1 MESHTV
7 AGVPSRNL
15 RSRELQRLVRTE
27 WEQQR
32 YFPLQLATELSR
44 QFATHGLQ
52 FFKVN
57 KTFTHV
63 SVARPQFLDLET
75 TPVSE
80 NIKRII
86 AHINA
91 HPKCSRRQL
100 IETLA
105 PSPPQPAVI
114 EIKPETEAPGSAC
127 RLQAAGAEGPPEG
140 GTPNVPAATA
150 EPTPEQNAIIADLHW
165 LVHQGHVIEFADG
178 RLETAKKPAPR
189 PPKPEKKPAEE
200 KPVAEGE
207 AALSTTEPVSPGGS
221 CRCDRRAEI
230 QAPAETPA
238 PAAESV
244 AERAPA
250 TLPPMKRPRRR
261 LSRRRDDCTGAVEL
275 YETCSV
281 FHAQIEARL
290 NVAPSYKFLASFNST
305 ALLTLPM
312 PFSKLGLAPA
322 VLEGV
327 RAAGYITPT
336 PIQLRAIPL
345 VLAGRDV
352 IGSAQ
357 TGTGKTAA
365 FALPI
370 LSKLGQH
377 APGPRALILE
387 PTRELAAQVETAFH
401 DYARFT
407 NLKTTVVFGGVG
419 YGRQNDELRAG
430 TDIVVATPGRLLD
443 HLERGTVRLD
453 KVQFLVLDEAD
464 RMLDMGFLP
473 DVRRIVERCPRQRH
487 TSLFSAT
494 IPPQIET
501 LIQWAMKNPETIEIG
516 ARRTPAETV
525 KHVIYP
531 VADSQ
536 KSDLLLE
543 LLKRVNY
550 NSVLVFCRTKH
561 GADRIAGL
569 LKRNNHAVAVLH
581 SNRTQRE
588 REQAL
593 KGFRDGRFEV
603 LVATDIAARGLDI
616 ADVSHVIN
624 YDVPQHP
631 EDYIHRIGRTG
642 RAEHS
647 GDAFT
652 IMTAEDASHVF
663 AIERFI
669 SQKIP
674 RVKLENFD
682 YKYTMLFEEGKARP
696 AQRRFPRQSP
706 RRARPR
712 RLPLRHGQT
721 EKVTT
726 GTELALRC

>member
-1 MESHTV
+1 M
-7 AGVPSRNL
+7 A
-15 RSRELQRLVRTE
+15 
-27 WEQQR
+27 
-32 YFPLQLATELSR
+32 
-44 QFATHGLQ
+44 
-52 FFKVN
+52 
-57 KTFTHV
+57 
-63 SVARPQFLDLET
+63 
-75 TPVSE
+75 
-80 NIKRII
+80 
-86 AHINA
+86 
-91 HPKCSRRQL
+91 
-100 IETLA
+100 
-105 PSPPQPAVI
+105 
-114 EIKPETEAPGSAC
+114 
-127 RLQAAGAEGPPEG
+127 
-140 GTPNVPAATA
+140 
-150 EPTPEQNAIIADLHW
+150 
-165 LVHQGHVIEFADG
+165 
-178 RLETAKKPAPR
+178 
-189 PPKPEKKPAEE
+189 
-200 KPVAEGE
+200 
-207 AALSTTEPVSPGGS
+207 
-221 CRCDRRAEI
+221 
-230 QAPAETPA
+230 
-238 PAAESV
+238 
-244 AERAPA
+244 
-250 TLPPMKRPRRR
+250 
-261 LSRRRDDCTGAVEL
+261 
-275 YETCSV
+275 
-281 FHAQIEARL
+281 
-290 NVAPSYKFLASFNST
+290 
-305 ALLTLPM
+305 
-312 PFSKLGLAPA
+312 FSKLGLSPA

-336 PIQLRAIPL
+336 PIQLRGIPL
-345 VLAGRDV
+345 VLAGRDI

-370 LSKLGQH
+370 LTKLDRH

-387 PTRELAAQVETAFH
+387 PTRELAAQVETAIRDF
-401 DYARFT
+401 ARFT
-407 NLKTTVVFGGVG
+407 NLKVTVVYGGVG
-419 YGRQNDELRAG
+419 YGRQLDDLRAG
-430 TDIVVATPGRLLD
+430 TDVLAATPGRLLD

-531 VADSQ
+531 VSDSQ

-543 LLKRVNY
+543 LLKRVDY
-550 NSVLVFCRTKH
+550 NSVLIFCRTKH
-561 GADRIAGL
+561 GADRVVGL

-593 KGFRDGRFEV
+593 QGFRSGRFEV

-642 RAEHS
+642 RAEAH

-652 IMTAEDASHVF
+652 IMTAEDGSHVF

-674 RVKLENFD
+674 RVKLENFN
-682 YKYTMLFEEGKARP
+682 YKYTMLFEEGKPGQPKGGYAGKARGV
-696 AQRRFPRQSP
+696 RV
-706 RRARPR
+706 
-712 RLPLRHGQT
+712 HGGYHFAPGGG
-721 EKVTT
+721 EGK
-726 GTELALRC
+726 

>member
-1 MESHTV
+1 
-7 AGVPSRNL
+7 
-15 RSRELQRLVRTE
+15 
-27 WEQQR
+27 
-32 YFPLQLATELSR
+32 
-44 QFATHGLQ
+44 
-52 FFKVN
+52 
-57 KTFTHV
+57 
-63 SVARPQFLDLET
+63 
-75 TPVSE
+75 
-80 NIKRII
+80 
-86 AHINA
+86 
-91 HPKCSRRQL
+91 
-100 IETLA
+100 
-105 PSPPQPAVI
+105 
-114 EIKPETEAPGSAC
+114 
-127 RLQAAGAEGPPEG
+127 
-140 GTPNVPAATA
+140 
-150 EPTPEQNAIIADLHW
+150 
-165 LVHQGHVIEFADG
+165 
-178 RLETAKKPAPR
+178 
-189 PPKPEKKPAEE
+189 
-200 KPVAEGE
+200 
-207 AALSTTEPVSPGGS
+207 
-221 CRCDRRAEI
+221 
-230 QAPAETPA
+230 
-238 PAAESV
+238 
-244 AERAPA
+244 
-250 TLPPMKRPRRR
+250 
-261 LSRRRDDCTGAVEL
+261 
-275 YETCSV
+275 
-281 FHAQIEARL
+281 
-290 NVAPSYKFLASFNST
+290 
-305 ALLTLPM
+305 M
-312 PFSKLGLAPA
+312 PFIKLGLSPA

-336 PIQLRAIPL
+336 PIQLRGIPL
-345 VLAGRDV
+345 VLGGRDI

-370 LSKLGQH
+370 LTRLERH

-387 PTRELAAQVETAFH
+387 PTRELAAQVETATRDF
-401 DYARFT
+401 ARFT
-407 NLKTTVVFGGVG
+407 DLKVSVVYGGVG
-419 YGRQNDELRAG
+419 YGRQMDDLSAG
-430 TDIVVATPGRLLD
+430 VDVLAATPGRLLD

-473 DVRRIVERCPRQRH
+473 DVRRIVEKCPRQRH

-501 LIQWAMKNPETIEIG
+501 LIQWAMNKPETIEIG

-531 VADSQ
+531 VSDSQ

-550 NSVLVFCRTKH
+550 NSVLIFCRTKH
-561 GADRIAGL
+561 GADRVVGL

-593 KGFRDGRFEV
+593 EGFRSGRFEV

-642 RAEHS
+642 RAEAH

-652 IMTAEDASHVF
+652 IMVAEDAGHVF

-674 RVKLENFD
+674 RVKLENFN
-682 YKYTMLFEEGKARP
+682 YNYTALFEEGKPGQPQGGFPGKVRGGRIRGGYHFAP
-696 AQRRFPRQSP
+696 GGRRR
-706 RRARPR
+706 
-712 RLPLRHGQT
+712 
-721 EKVTT
+721 
-726 GTELALRC
+726 